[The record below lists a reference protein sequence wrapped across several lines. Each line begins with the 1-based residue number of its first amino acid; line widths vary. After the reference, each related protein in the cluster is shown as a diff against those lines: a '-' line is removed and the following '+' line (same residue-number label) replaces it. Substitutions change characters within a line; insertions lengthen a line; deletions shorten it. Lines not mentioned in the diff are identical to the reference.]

1 MTTIKG
7 GVTTSTGSDIVFTN
21 PTAKVVMTI
30 SSAGELTIGDHVTP
44 AELGQMLVQEF
55 GRSYGSALRAAEE
68 RANRAETTAKGLKS
82 KLAETE
88 GRLSRLTA
96 KTKEEAWEHREGT
109 P

>member
-1 MTTIKG
+1 MARRAAATESDKIKMTTIKG

-68 RANRAETTAKGLKS
+68 RDNRERS
-82 KLAETE
+82 S
-88 GRLSRLTA
+88 SRLT
-96 KTKEEAWEHREGT
+96 TRHC
-109 P
+109 